1 MGKYLILLL
10 ALMFLSL
17 GAYVVHLTKSL
28 TIEQENNRQLH
39 QAIDRQQSAI
49 KELEENYS
57 QVITIT
63 QDIAQ
68 RSSQREQAR
77 ENVLSKL
84 EQTKDVKERER
95 VINDTRREY
104 NRCVT
109 QISSS
114 AVLDACAPFL
124 VPVKP

>member
-57 QVITIT
+57 QVIVIT

-68 RSSQREQAR
+68 KSSQREQAR

-84 EQTKDVKERER
+84 EQTKDVKQRER